1 MCANMYGSSIFALL
15 AQLLMCTA
23 AAISK
28 QLSKQWL
35 LAIVGLMNERRSQLL
50 S

>member
-1 MCANMYGSSIFALL
+1 MCANLYGSSIFALL

-28 QLSKQWL
+28 QLSKQCNGYCW
-35 LAIVGLMNERRSQLL
+35 VDE
-50 S
+50 